1 MHAAEQVWK
10 ALRCCIDAL
19 TDRVLLCGQPC
30 GQGKCSVPTT
40 ASLQPPKLLRASGTC
55 AAHCCVLEDEGGTAG
70 VLGAELP
77 NMLLKVS
84 ALKNFFRSSTAVP
97 CT

>member
-1 MHAAEQVWK
+1 M
-10 ALRCCIDAL
+10 
-19 TDRVLLCGQPC
+19 P
-30 GQGKCSVPTT
+30 CSVVSPVGRES
-40 ASLQPPKLLRASGTC
+40 AEGCQPSAVANLQPPKLLKALETC

-84 ALKNFFRSSTAVP
+84 ALKNLLRSSTAVP
-97 CT
+97 CKCT